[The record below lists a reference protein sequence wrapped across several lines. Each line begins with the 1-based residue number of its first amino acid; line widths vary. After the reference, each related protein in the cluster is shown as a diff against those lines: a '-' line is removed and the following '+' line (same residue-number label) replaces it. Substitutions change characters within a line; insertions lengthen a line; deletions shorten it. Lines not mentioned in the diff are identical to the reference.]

1 MADDISASVITLHQP
16 RPKKAKTGAERARAY
31 RERKK
36 VATVPEGPA
45 CDATPADR
53 KAVEESTTRTGKE
66 VETVSIIPTTHAS
79 TVTPIPHPTVTP
91 FTFSVTPSRG
101 SAAPI
106 ILMAAALGLA
116 GVGVTQN
123 AWYARSLGATET
135 AGTLFLILGTAS
147 DMAALVMPS
156 VAARAWQARQRG
168 VALAGWMVWLATFV
182 FAITAGIGFAST
194 NIADV
199 TMVRASRISP
209 AVTLARAAL
218 NDAMTARDREC
229 KGGVGRHCRERE
241 VSVVDRRQALDLA
254 MQAVAQTADPQTM
267 AAVKL
272 VSWATLGTVRPTGDD
287 FGMLRLMLLCL
298 LPQLGG
304 LLVMI
309 SRTEA
314 SHALPN
320 HS

>member
-1 MADDISASVITLHQP
+1 MADDISGSVVTLHQP
-16 RPKKAKTGAERARAY
+16 RPRKAKTGAERARAY

-36 VATVPEGPA
+36 GGAPLPSLPVPA
-45 CDATPADR
+45 VTPVVPLEQCSTPIDR
-53 KAVEESTTRTGKE
+53 KGAISKILTTG
-66 VETVSIIPTTHAS
+66 
-79 TVTPIPHPTVTP
+79 TVTPLPPPTAP
-91 FTFSVTPSRG
+91 LSPGMASRSSRR
-101 SAAPI
+101 SAASI
-106 ILMAAALGLA
+106 TLMAAALGLA
-116 GVGVTQN
+116 AVGVTQN

-135 AGTLFLILGTAS
+135 AGTLFLGIGVAS
-147 DMAALVMPS
+147 DMVALVMPS
-156 VAARAWQARQRG
+156 CAARSWQARQRTT
-168 VALAGWMVWLATFV
+168 ALVGWLVWLATFV

-209 AVTLARAAL
+209 AVTLARTAL

>member
-1 MADDISASVITLHQP
+1 MADDISASVITLQP

-36 VATVPEGPA
+36 VAAVPEGPA
-45 CDATPADR
+45 CDATPADH

-66 VETVSIIPTTHAS
+66 VETVSTIPTTHTS

-91 FTFSVTPSRG
+91 LTFPVTPSRR

-135 AGTLFLILGTAS
+135 AGMLFLILGTAS

-156 VAARAWQARQRG
+156 VAARAWQARHRAT
-168 VALAGWMVWLATFV
+168 ALAGWMVWLATFV
-182 FAITAGIGFAST
+182 FATMAGIGFAST

-199 TMVRASRISP
+199 TMVRASRSTP
-209 AVTLARAAL
+209 AVTAAQGALA
-218 NDAMTARDREC
+218 DAMRSRDAEC
-229 KGGVGRHCRERE
+229 KGGVGRYCRERE
-241 VSVVDRRQALDLA
+241 ASVVDRRQALDAA
-254 MQAVAQTADPQTM
+254 MRQVEQTADPQTT
-267 AAVKL
+267 AATKL
-272 VSWATLGTVRPTGDD
+272 VSWVTAGAISPNEND
-287 FGMLRLMLLCL
+287 FGMLRLALLCL
-298 LPQLGG
+298 LPQLAGV
-304 LLVMI
+304 LLMVGRG
-309 SRTEA
+309 SK
-314 SHALPN
+314 
-320 HS
+320 

>member
-36 VATVPEGPA
+36 GGAPLPSLPVPA
-45 CDATPADR
+45 VTPVVPLEQCSTPIDR
-53 KAVEESTTRTGKE
+53 KGAISKILTTG
-66 VETVSIIPTTHAS
+66 
-79 TVTPIPHPTVTP
+79 TVTPLPPPTVP
-91 FTFSVTPSRG
+91 LSPRMASSSRR
-101 SAAPI
+101 SAASI
-106 ILMAAALGLA
+106 TLMAAALGLA
-116 GVGVTQN
+116 AVGVTQN

-182 FAITAGIGFAST
+182 FANMAGIGFAST

-199 TMVRASRISP
+199 TMVRASRETP
-209 AVTLARAAL
+209 AVTAAQTAL
-218 NDAMTARDREC
+218 SDAMAARDREC
-229 KGGVGRHCRERE
+229 KGGVGKYCREHE
-241 VSVVDRRQALDLA
+241 QAVVDRRQALDAA
-254 MQAVAQTADPQTM
+254 MRAVAQTADPQAV

-272 VSWATLGTVRPTGDD
+272 VSWVTAGAISPSEND
-287 FGMLRLMLLCL
+287 FNMLRLMLLCL
-298 LPQLGG
+298 LPQLAGV
-304 LLVMI
+304 LLMVGR
-309 SRTEA
+309 SK
-314 SHALPN
+314 
-320 HS
+320 

>member
-36 VATVPEGPA
+36 VATVPEGPER
-45 CDATPADR
+45 DATPADR
-53 KAVEESTTRTGKE
+53 KAVEESTTRTGKG
-66 VETVSIIPTTHAS
+66 VETVSIIPTTHTS

-209 AVTLARAAL
+209 AVTLARTAL